1 MEKEATKT
9 EDEIIGEVEKFY
21 RQYTPRISHRPE
33 TNPNIEAYFEK
44 QFEEAKA
51 LIAKIKFPPDW
62 ENW

>member
-1 MEKEATKT
+1 MEKETSKT
-9 EDEIIGEVEKFY
+9 EEEIIEEVEKFY
-21 RQYTPRISHRPE
+21 RQYTPKISHE
-33 TNPNIEAYFEK
+33 TERCPNQAYFDK